1 MSIWVYG
8 MYVFIPLIVSNVL
21 HMLVVKKACF
31 AGLALPVSA
40 NLFGSNKTWRGLL
53 LVPLLNAFF
62 FTGLNVFLSA
72 FSWGASLGY
81 GFLLGLAYVLFELP
95 NSFLKRQLGI
105 PPGARPQ
112 RHAFWFAVLDKSD
125 SAFGVVLLSA
135 FLFGFGIQQ
144 FLVLFLTA
152 VAVHAFFSGL
162 LVLLGIKKN
171 F

>member
-1 MSIWVYG
+1 MSTWLYG
-8 MYVFIPLIVSNVL
+8 MYIFIPLIVSNVL
-21 HMLVVKKACF
+21 HMLVVKKAWF
-31 AGLALPVSA
+31 NGLAIPVSSS
-40 NLFGSNKTWRGLL
+40 LFGSNKTWRGLL

-62 FTGLNVFLSA
+62 FAGLNVFLIS

-81 GFLLGLAYVLFELP
+81 GFLLGLAYMLFELP
-95 NSFLKRQLGI
+95 NSFLKRRLGV
-105 PPGARPQ
+105 PPGARAR

-135 FLFGFGIQQ
+135 FLFGFGVQQ

-162 LVLLGIKKN
+162 LVLVGIKRG